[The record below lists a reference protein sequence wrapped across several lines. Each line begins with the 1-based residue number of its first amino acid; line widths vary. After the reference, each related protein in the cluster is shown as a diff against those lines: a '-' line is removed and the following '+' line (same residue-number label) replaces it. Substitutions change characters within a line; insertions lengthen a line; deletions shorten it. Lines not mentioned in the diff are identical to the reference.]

1 MKLKCKNNYSLRNG
15 SEEVITFFQGIP
27 GFNDQKE
34 FVFLCSKDKGPF
46 IVMQSVEEE
55 NLAFIT
61 INPWEVLGDYRFEIS
76 DLVKERL
83 AIKSLEDILVLAI
96 CNIRGRLMNM
106 TVNLAAPIVIN
117 YKKRLGKQVVLENT
131 DYQVRHPVFSVQ
143 SKLGVQKCL
152 F

>member
-1 MKLKCKNNYSLRNG
+1 MKLKSKICCSIRSN
-15 SEEVITFFQGIP
+15 SEETISFFDGIP
-27 GFNDQKE
+27 GFNDQKK

-46 IVMQSVEEE
+46 IVMQSVEED

-61 INPWEVLGDYRFEIS
+61 INPWKVLGDYQFEIS

-96 CNIRGRLMNM
+96 CNIRGRLVNM
-106 TVNLAAPIVIN
+106 TVNLAAPLVIN
-117 YKKRLGKQVVLENT
+117 YKKRLGKQVVLDNT